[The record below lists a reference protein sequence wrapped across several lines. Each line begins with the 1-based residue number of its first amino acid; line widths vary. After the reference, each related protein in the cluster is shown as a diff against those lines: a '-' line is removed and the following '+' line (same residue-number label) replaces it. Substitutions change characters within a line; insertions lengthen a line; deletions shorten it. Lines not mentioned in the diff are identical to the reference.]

1 MNNVYHV
8 AEFCQQIQQNMLL
21 TEKNWNADPAYMS
34 R

>member
-8 AEFCQQIQQNMLL
+8 AEFCQSIQQNMLL